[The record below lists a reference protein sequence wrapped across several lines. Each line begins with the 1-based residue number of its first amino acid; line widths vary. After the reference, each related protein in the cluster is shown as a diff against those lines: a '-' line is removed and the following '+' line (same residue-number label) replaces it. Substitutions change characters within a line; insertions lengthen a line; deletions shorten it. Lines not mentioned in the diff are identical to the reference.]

1 MFSRDTLRSLNKD
14 GVYRSD
20 VENVFLMEMMLDDQN
35 DLMIENSDIDN
46 FMPEIPMNLFEELH
60 VSPGESLI
68 DSLIE
73 SEENILY

>member
-1 MFSRDTLRSLNKD
+1 MFSRDTLRLLNKN

-20 VENVFLMEMMLDDQN
+20 VENVFLMEMLLNDRN
-35 DLMIENSDIDN
+35 DLMIENTDIDN

-60 VSPGESLI
+60 VSPEESLI
-68 DSLIE
+68 DTLIE

>member
-1 MFSRDTLRSLNKD
+1 VFSRDTLRLLNKN

-20 VENVFLMEMMLDDQN
+20 VENVFLMEMLLNDRN
-35 DLMIENSDIDN
+35 DLMIENTDIDN

-60 VSPGESLI
+60 VSPEESLI
-68 DSLIE
+68 DTLIE